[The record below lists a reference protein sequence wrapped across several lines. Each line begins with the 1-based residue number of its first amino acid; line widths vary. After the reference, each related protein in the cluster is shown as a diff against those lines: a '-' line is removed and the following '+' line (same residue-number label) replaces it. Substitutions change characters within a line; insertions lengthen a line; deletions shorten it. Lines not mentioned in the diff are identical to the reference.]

1 MDRIYQPHLPDLS
14 AVIAVAADLPMF
26 LGQPLTARV
35 LGAERACFDRYLRIL
50 DSIETHSLIDPSL
63 LDIGCAN
70 GFFSYLLAVTTC
82 RQVTAV
88 DDARASS
95 CGYSDNAF
103 LEPLRQ
109 TQREHGL
116 EHLEIVGAPVEQ
128 FLSEHPGR
136 QWDIVLC
143 LSVLHHFYT
152 GYGDHTD
159 TGRLTDE
166 QRVSVFRA
174 IGQATRSVLF
184 LEVDHGRVPE
194 SFVPE
199 FAELAGFKSVD
210 PIGSSASAV
219 GDTRVLFELWK

>member
-1 MDRIYQPHLPDLS
+1 MDRIYQPHLPDVS
-14 AVIAVAADLPMF
+14 VAIAAAADLPAF

-35 LGAERACFDRYLRIL
+35 EGAERACFDRYLRIL
-50 DSIETHSLIDPSL
+50 DSIETHSMIDPSL

-70 GFFSYLLAVTTC
+70 GFFAYLFAITAC
-82 RQVTAV
+82 RQVTAI

-103 LEPLRQ
+103 LAPLRQ
-109 TQREHGL
+109 TKRELGL
-116 EHLEIVGAPVEQ
+116 EHLEIVDTPMEQ
-128 FLSEHPGR
+128 YLTECPGR

-152 GYGDHTD
+152 GYGDDPD
-159 TGRLTDE
+159 TGQLTDE

-199 FAELAGFKSVD
+199 FVELAGFKGAD

-219 GDTRVLFELWK
+219 GDTRLLFELWK